1 MGCNAMQFFKP
12 QQPNILNYPH
22 HSFSLKFKDSELES
36 AYRRSLYAENVKQI
50 RAVFLLFAILYAAF
64 GWVDAQLEVS
74 YLSEFF
80 VIRYAIVVPT
90 MLLVFGLTFWEKFF
104 FEWQQVL
111 LSFAFVI
118 GGVGISM
125 MLIFEPLNL
134 AYYGGLFMVIYSGF
148 FLIRLDFYLCTLGG
162 LIVFLTFLV
171 GTLLT
176 QGMLDLQMQA
186 MTIFYALSVLIGMLG
201 SYYVDYYTRR
211 NYLLNH
217 QVEEDKKSLENRVH
231 QQVDEITQAQN
242 ATIFALAKLAE
253 SRDTDT
259 GEHVARV
266 GQYCRI
272 VAEGLDLS
280 ADEQMQ
286 MPRHRFISIISSASY
301 LHDIGKVGIEDTI
314 LNKPDT
320 LNDKEFNIIK
330 THTLIGYRTL
340 QVVRE
345 KNPENQFIQMG
356 AEIVRSHHERWDG
369 RGYPDGLASKEIP
382 LAARVMAVVDAY
394 DAMRSR
400 RPYKQPIPHE
410 EAVRQ
415 IVQQSGTHFDPMV
428 VRAFLTQIDHL
439 EELSE
444 TYQTHHLT
452 I

>member
-12 QQPNILNYPH
+12 PQPNILNYPH
-22 HSFSLKFKDSELES
+22 HSFSLKFKNSDLEN
-36 AYRRSLYAENVKQI
+36 AYRRNLYTENVKQI
-50 RAVFLLFAILYAAF
+50 RVVFLLFAFLYASF
-64 GWVDAQLEVS
+64 GWVDSHLQVS
-74 YLSEFF
+74 YLAEFF
-80 VIRYAIVVPT
+80 IIRYAIVVPT
-90 MLLVFGLTFWEKFF
+90 LLLVFGLTFWEKLF

-134 AYYGGLFMVIYSGF
+134 AYYGGLFMILYSGF
-148 FLIRLDFYLCTLGG
+148 FLIRLDFYLSTIGG
-162 LIVFLTFLV
+162 LIVFLSFLV
-171 GTLLT
+171 GTMVT
-176 QGMLDLQMQA
+176 NSLQDSQILA
-186 MTIFYALSVLIGMLG
+186 MTLFYGLSVLIGMFG
-201 SYYVDYYTRR
+201 SYFIDYYTRR
-211 NYLLNH
+211 NFLLNH
-217 QVEEDKKSLENRVH
+217 QIEVDKKSLENRVH
-231 QQVDEITQAQN
+231 KQVDEITQAQN

-314 LNKPDT
+314 LNKPET

-369 RGYPDGLASKEIP
+369 RGYPDGLAGREIP
-382 LAARVMAVVDAY
+382 LAARIMAVVDAY

-410 EAVRQ
+410 EAMRQ

-428 VRAFLTQIDHL
+428 VRAFLTQVDHL

>member
-1 MGCNAMQFFKP
+1 MGYNAMQFFKP
-12 QQPNILNYPH
+12 PQPNILNYPY

-50 RAVFLLFAILYAAF
+50 RAVFLLFAALYAGF
-64 GWVDAQLEVS
+64 GWLDYHLQVS
-74 YLSEFF
+74 YLAEFTF
-80 VIRYAIVVPT
+80 IRFAIVVPSL
-90 MLLVFGLTFWEKFF
+90 LLVFCLTFWKKLF

-111 LSFAFVI
+111 LFFSLLI

-125 MLIFEPLNL
+125 MLVFEPMNL
-134 AYYGGLFMVIYSGF
+134 AYYGGLFMVLFSGF
-148 FLIRLDFYLCTLGG
+148 FLIRLDFYLSAIAGV
-162 LIVFLTFLV
+162 LIFFTFFV
-171 GTLLT
+171 GTLLSH
-176 QGMLDLQMQA
+176 GMTDVQIQA
-186 MTIFYALSVLIGMLG
+186 MSMFYALSILIGMFG
-201 SYYVDYYTRR
+201 SYFIDYYTRR

-217 QVEEDKKSLENRVH
+217 QIEVDKKSLENRVRK
-231 QQVDEITQAQN
+231 QVDEITQSQN

-369 RGYPDGLASKEIP
+369 RGYPDGLAGKEIP

-415 IVQQSGTHFDPMV
+415 IVQQSGTHFDPLV
-428 VRAFLTQIDHL
+428 VHAFLTQVDQL

-444 TYQTHHLT
+444 TYQTHRLT

>member
-1 MGCNAMQFFKP
+1 MQFFKP
-12 QQPNILNYPH
+12 PQPNILNYPH
-22 HSFSLKFKDSELES
+22 HSFSLTFKDSELER
-36 AYRRSLYAENVKQI
+36 AYRRSLYTENVKQI
-50 RAVFLLFAILYAAF
+50 RVVFALLALLYAGF
-64 GWVDAQLEVS
+64 GWVDSQLAVG
-74 YLSEFF
+74 YLSEFY

-90 MLLVFGLTFWEKFF
+90 LLLVFGLTFWVKFF

-111 LSFAFVI
+111 LLFAFVI
-118 GGVGISM
+118 GGVGVSM

-134 AYYGGLFMVIYSGF
+134 AYYGGLFMIIYSGF
-148 FLIRLDFYLCTLGG
+148 FLIRLDFYLSAIGG
-162 LIVFLTFLV
+162 ALIFFTFLV
-171 GTLLT
+171 GTLLSH
-176 QGMLDLQMQA
+176 GMVDLQMQS
-186 MTIFYALSVLIGMLG
+186 MTMFYALSLLIGMLG
-201 SYYVDYYTRR
+201 SYFIEYYTRR

-217 QVEEDKKSLENRVH
+217 QIEVDKKSLENRVH
-231 QQVDEITQAQN
+231 KQVDEITQAQN

-314 LNKPDT
+314 LNKPET

-369 RGYPDGLASKEIP
+369 RGYPDGLAGREIP
-382 LAARVMAVVDAY
+382 LAARIMAVVDAY

-410 EAVRQ
+410 EAMRQ

-428 VRAFLTQIDHL
+428 VRAFLTQVDHL

>member
-1 MGCNAMQFFKP
+1 MGYNAMQFFKP
-12 QQPNILNYPH
+12 PQPNILNYPY

-50 RAVFLLFAILYAAF
+50 RAVFLLFAALYAGF
-64 GWVDAQLEVS
+64 GWLDYHLQVS
-74 YLSEFF
+74 YLAEFTF
-80 VIRYAIVVPT
+80 IRFAIVVPSL
-90 MLLVFGLTFWEKFF
+90 LLVFCLTFWKKLF

-111 LSFAFVI
+111 LFFSLLI

-125 MLIFEPLNL
+125 MLVFEPMNL
-134 AYYGGLFMVIYSGF
+134 AYYGGLFMVLFSGF
-148 FLIRLDFYLCTLGG
+148 FLIRLDFYLSAIAGV
-162 LIVFLTFLV
+162 LIFFTFFV
-171 GTLLT
+171 GTLLSH
-176 QGMLDLQMQA
+176 GMTDVQIQA
-186 MTIFYALSVLIGMLG
+186 MSMFYALSILIGMFG
-201 SYYVDYYTRR
+201 SYFIDYYTRR

-217 QVEEDKKSLENRVH
+217 QIEVDKKSLENRVRK
-231 QQVDEITQAQN
+231 QVDEITQSQN

-369 RGYPDGLASKEIP
+369 RGYPDGLAGKAIP

-415 IVQQSGTHFDPMV
+415 IVQQSGTHFDPLV
-428 VRAFLTQIDHL
+428 VHAFLTQVDQL

-444 TYQTHHLT
+444 TYQTHRLT